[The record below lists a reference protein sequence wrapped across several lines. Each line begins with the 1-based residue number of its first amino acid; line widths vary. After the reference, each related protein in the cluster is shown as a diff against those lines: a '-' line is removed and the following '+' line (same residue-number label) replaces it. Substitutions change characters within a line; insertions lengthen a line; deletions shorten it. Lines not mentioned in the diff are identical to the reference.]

1 MVLPLQCKQQDRK
14 IICDE
19 RMVKLNYK
27 NRQELEEYFAEN
39 FHSELFPILSEHYLL
54 DGDLDRAERVC
65 DIGLR
70 LNENSVLGFFIKS
83 RILMAQKDFF
93 STEQYLKKVISA
105 DPGFLNALLLML
117 DVQSKLKRSKQIR
130 KQCCDEILG
139 LDPRNPQAKQALDQ
153 LSKRGTPN
161 KVKKKGKLNDSNKRN
176 RNEEKKRRKK
186 KLKDSSAV
194 KSGGKKKARVKRLSM
209 INTTSARASKE
220 VVKQK
225 SEANVGFNE
234 FAISPKLATFTL
246 VRVLKTQKLYD
257 QALKVLSIM
266 SKKEGVNKNNISQE
280 KKLIISLIEAEGSN

>member
-70 LNENSVLGFFIKS
+70 LNENSVLGLFLKS
-83 RILMAQKDFF
+83 RILMAQKDFI
-93 STEQYLKKVISA
+93 SAEQYLKKVISA
-105 DPGFLNALLLML
+105 DCSFLNALLLMM
-117 DVQSKLKRSKQIR
+117 DVQSKLKRSKKIR
-130 KQCCDEILG
+130 KQCCEEILS

-153 LSKRGTPN
+153 LSKRRPN
-161 KVKKKGKLNDSNKRN
+161 TVKKKGKVNDSNKRN
-176 RNEEKKRRKK
+176 RNEEKNRRKTT
-186 KLKDSSAV
+186 LKDRSDV
-194 KSGGKKKARVKRLSM
+194 KSQKGTKARVKRPLM
-209 INTTSARASKE
+209 INTNSAKASKQ

-225 SEANVGFNE
+225 PDSNIGFNE

-266 SKKEGVNKNNISQE
+266 SKKEGVNKNKISQQ
-280 KKLIISLIEAEGSN
+280 KKIIISLIETEGSN

>member
-1 MVLPLQCKQQDRK
+1 M
-14 IICDE
+14 
-19 RMVKLNYK
+19 NYK

>member
-1 MVLPLQCKQQDRK
+1 
-14 IICDE
+14 
-19 RMVKLNYK
+19 
-27 NRQELEEYFAEN
+27 
-39 FHSELFPILSEHYLL
+39 
-54 DGDLDRAERVC
+54 
-65 DIGLR
+65 
-70 LNENSVLGFFIKS
+70 
-83 RILMAQKDFF
+83 
-93 STEQYLKKVISA
+93 
-105 DPGFLNALLLML
+105 ML

-176 RNEEKKRRKK
+176 RNEEKKKRKK

-194 KSGGKKKARVKRLSM
+194 KSGGKKKARVKRPSM

-246 VRVLKTQKLYD
+246 VRVLKKQKLYD
-257 QALKVLSIM
+257 QALKVLSII

>member
-1 MVLPLQCKQQDRK
+1 
-14 IICDE
+14 
-19 RMVKLNYK
+19 MVKLNYK

-70 LNENSVLGFFIKS
+70 LNENSVLGLFLKS
-83 RILMAQKDFF
+83 RILMAQKDFI
-93 STEQYLKKVISA
+93 SAEQYLKKVISA
-105 DPGFLNALLLML
+105 DCSFLNALLLMM
-117 DVQSKLKRSKQIR
+117 DVQSKLKRSKKIR
-130 KQCCDEILG
+130 KQCCEEILS

-153 LSKRGTPN
+153 LSKRRPN
-161 KVKKKGKLNDSNKRN
+161 TVKKKGKVNDSNKRN
-176 RNEEKKRRKK
+176 RNEEKNRRKTT
-186 KLKDSSAV
+186 LKDRSDV
-194 KSGGKKKARVKRLSM
+194 KSQKGTKARVKRPLM
-209 INTTSARASKE
+209 INTNSAKASKQ

-225 SEANVGFNE
+225 PDSNIGFNE

-266 SKKEGVNKNNISQE
+266 SKKEGVNKNKISQQ
-280 KKLIISLIEAEGSN
+280 KKIIISLIETEGSN